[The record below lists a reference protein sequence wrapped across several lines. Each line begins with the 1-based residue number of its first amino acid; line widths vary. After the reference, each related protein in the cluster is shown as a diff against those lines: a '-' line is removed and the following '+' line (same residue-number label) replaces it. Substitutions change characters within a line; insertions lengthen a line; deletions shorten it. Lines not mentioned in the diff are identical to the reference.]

1 MEEIQ
6 WNPVNSKK
14 IFLSNATSQSLNRY
28 VILFLSPS
36 NCNFPG
42 DEYQAQLVSAGVSP
56 QAIEGILKVCA
67 DGKDAYSKYGD
78 SPSFHDAIEC
88 VTKLYV
94 DLERFIKTQS
104 EKDQASYAKFQ
115 VKRGAEYKN

>member
-1 MEEIQ
+1 M
-6 WNPVNSKK
+6 P
-14 IFLSNATSQSLNRY
+14 L
-28 VILFLSPS
+28 PS
-36 NCNFPG
+36 RLTG
-42 DEYQAQLVSAGVSP
+42 EEYQAQLVSAGVSP

-94 DLERFIKTQS
+94 DLETFIKTQS
-104 EKDQASYAKFQ
+104 EEDQAAYAKFQ